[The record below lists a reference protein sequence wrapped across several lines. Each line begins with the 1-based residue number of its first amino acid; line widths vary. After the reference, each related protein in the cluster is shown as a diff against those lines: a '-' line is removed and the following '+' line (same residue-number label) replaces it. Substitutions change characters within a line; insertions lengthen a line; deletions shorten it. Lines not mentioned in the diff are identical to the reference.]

1 MKVEAFDELGNSVF
15 DKKGDLVCIEP
26 FPSMPVYFWNDPENK
41 KYINAYFSSFPG
53 VWTHGDYIKITNFGG
68 IVVYGRS
75 DATLNPGGVRIGTAE
90 IYRIVESM
98 QGIEDS
104 IVVGQR
110 SNGDIIIVLFVVLSG
125 SKILTPELT
134 NEIKSKIR
142 TEATPRHVPSK
153 IFQVNEI
160 PRTISGKKVEIAV
173 SKILNDEKVEN
184 KDSLINPGSL
194 NQFFEFK

>member
-1 MKVEAFDELGNSVF
+1 
-15 DKKGDLVCIEP
+15 
-26 FPSMPVYFWNDPENK
+26 
-41 KYINAYFSSFPG
+41 
-53 VWTHGDYIKITNFGG
+53 
-68 IVVYGRS
+68 
-75 DATLNPGGVRIGTAE
+75 
-90 IYRIVESM
+90 M